1 MTDFLPK
8 LFTSLKGYRLED
20 FLKDL
25 TAGVIVAIVAL
36 PLSIALAIASGVSP
50 EKGLHTA
57 IIAGFLISF
66 FGGSNVQIGGPT
78 GAFMIIVVGIVNNYG
93 LDGLIFATIMAGIML
108 ILMGL
113 LQLGDVIKFIPY
125 PIITGFTS
133 GIAVLI
139 FLSQLD
145 DFTAS
150 FASIMIGLL
159 TIAIIILWSYLGFKI
174 PGLLVAIIAATF
186 AVNFFGIEVAT
197 IGSKFGQL
205 SSSLPKPQ
213 LPSLDINKARML
225 LHPAFTIAILGG
237 IESLLSAVVSDGM
250 VGGKHRSNTELVAQ
264 GIANIGSGIFG
275 GIPATGAI
283 ARTVTNIE
291 AGGRTPVAGIVHALV
306 LLLILIF
313 FMPLAELIPLASLAG
328 VLMVVAYNMSE
339 WRSFISSFKGPKSDT
354 IVLLSTF
361 FMTIFVDL
369 VVAIQVGV
377 VLAAFLFMKRM
388 ADYTK
393 VENINLDYTQE
404 ENKSKRILP
413 NGVKLYEINGPFF
426 FGAAYKFLDTTKII
440 AGKGTKAIIIRMAN
454 VPFMDATALHS
465 FEKFINTSQKKKIK
479 VYISKINEQPLAV
492 LKNTGLY
499 EKIGAENFFTA
510 TADAI
515 ISSEEM
521 LKKDDLYTQ

>member
-1 MTDFLPK
+1 MQEFLPK
-8 LFTSLKGYRLED
+8 LFTSLKGYKMED
-20 FLKDL
+20 FFRDL
-25 TAGVIVAIVAL
+25 TAGIIVAIVAL

-66 FGGSNVQIGGPT
+66 FGGSKVQIGGPT
-78 GAFMIIVVGIVNNYG
+78 GAFMIIVFGIVSDYG
-93 LDGLIFATIMAGIML
+93 LDGLIFATIMAGIIL

-113 LQLGDVIKFIPY
+113 LQLGDVIKYIPY
-125 PIITGFTS
+125 PLVTGFTS

-139 FLSQLD
+139 FMSQID

-150 FASIMIGLL
+150 FSSIMIGLL
-159 TIAIIILWSYLGFKI
+159 TIAIIILWSYLGFKV
-174 PGLLVAIIAATF
+174 PGLLVAIIAATLT
-186 AVNFFGIEVAT
+186 VNLFGVEVAT

-205 SSSLPKPQ
+205 SSSFPKPH
-213 LPSLDINKARML
+213 LPAFDFNKARQL

-313 FMPLAELIPLASLAG
+313 FMPLAEMIPLASLAG
-328 VLMVVAYNMSE
+328 VLMVVAYNMSD
-339 WRSFISSFKGPKSDT
+339 WRSFLASFKGPKSDAL
-354 IVLLSTF
+354 ILIATF
-361 FMTIFVDL
+361 LMTIFVDL

-388 ADYTK
+388 ADYTNVK
-393 VENINLDYTQE
+393 KINLDYTQE
-404 ENKSKRILP
+404 ENKDKRVLP
-413 NGVKLYEINGPFF
+413 KGVKLYEINGPFF

-465 FEKFINTSQKKKIK
+465 FEQFINISKKKKIM
-479 VYISKINEQPLAV
+479 VYISKINEQPLEV

-499 EKIGAENFFTA
+499 EKIGPENFFMA
-510 TADAI
+510 TEDAI
-515 ISSEEM
+515 IASEEV
-521 LKKDDLYTQ
+521 LKKDDLSTK